1 MTSPTHHTWEA
12 TGVTGYPITHP
23 IVGQADLFTKFRS
36 YLKLVSGEENRFAHV
51 FAVVAPW
58 GVGKSRLGY
67 EIVAQVNDASK
78 GWKIRG
84 ADGTLSDA
92 RLFDDD
98 AEREQHLALYIRYS
112 QVANRAL
119 NLDNWF
125 APAVYKALTPLAEG
139 RFDSSIQHQ
148 IARQAHARL
157 VAEGFDPL
165 VLAEAMELGRHD
177 EEAIYGDTALATRL
191 CNAAFAALQSAG
203 IRYVV
208 VVLDELETAAER
220 ATSGI
225 EVEDA
230 RAMDGRAI
238 TMLKRAVEQIGDGV
252 LDRHDIETV
261 SKAVKEEDARARF
274 PWLRFVVLCSP
285 AIGDE
290 LKEVQST
297 DRRFEIV
304 DLQRNAFSDV
314 RAFVR
319 SLDAEG
325 RLLRPYPPGLV
336 EAAYMM
342 SGGNFGWFNVVMAV
356 VDQVLQQ
363 HRGVDTPPVEVIF
376 RRAIE
381 ISNRVASYVLDHR
394 ALDEIDVPAS
404 LRSSVERLLF
414 GQVPLPAGELSDAA
428 ALLAARNAHGEPVAV
443 RFHRATWRL
452 RDCTQILIRNR
463 FQRLPG
469 SAKWTAPGIPEAI
482 DLERLLDDLSTL
494 AVRETPGADNDA
506 TTVLLPSTQGD
517 FLQLIDLLHPHP
529 AAEETGRVLWN
540 EMVGGSALP
549 EAEATHVGPS
559 VEMLRRIDIRL
570 RKASI
575 GAVLRDPEENAAWS
589 GVTDALRL
597 ADDERALYALTGAL
611 RLLDEA
617 WALDP
622 ERLALG
628 GAVAIRT
635 PKDKG
640 LVDFKGLWLHPKGTT
655 GLAWAKGDTELLAV
669 VRAIAEHQKS
679 EGRYPVLVFTGDYDL
694 PDRFATANVPE
705 FVRAR
710 DHVVVVHVN
719 SGEESALVGIGL
731 PTAAWKGFRLRR
743 DGFTTRFSE
752 RLNRIKTPIARLV
765 REWRH
770 AATARG
776 AIAWPIRPTG
786 TLKPES
792 LDRLVDGWRRVIE
805 AKGSVALE
813 NAGDI
818 KGLDFGALL
827 QDLEKLG
834 LSPAAG
840 PRGYTAQDSAGLWQ
854 GEGAAARPEVPAFL
868 LRSVVL
874 RLVRAPATELD
885 LEAVRPDW
893 LWGYTWDGNR
903 PSDIFREWMVVACHL
918 GWARHVGDA
927 RKGRYVFVPR
937 QELRA
942 RLDAARNWLDTQ
954 YPAVYQGLVD
964 LLGNG
969 QVDVHFKPGS
979 GTKFVAAVKHL
990 ADAAADLEQLDALEA
1005 DPPFDAGT
1013 EDAEKWFVRATALR
1027 LRISDLVG
1035 RVFDKERYETL
1046 PADLDLR
1053 ILHLLDE
1060 DRPLWERVRLAE
1072 HFAVAVKGLATRI
1085 RKRIPTLREELNSA
1099 VSAMSNFPVSLFT
1112 KPLVKIDHIVDPGL
1126 TGDDPTAT
1134 TERVQHARVDTLAWY
1149 LKELRV
1155 ADAMEALRRLAREV
1169 GVGTRASED
1178 KALDDIEGD
1187 IIRGWADLRAR
1198 LAAARENVVS
1208 LSGRILGLEDALADP
1223 PSDLHLPAGARLE
1236 EVSGRPALIEAQ
1248 LDESLQDDVE
1258 DLLDRHDEE
1267 MNLGQFGPL
1276 MREARQRLLDSAEQ
1290 AIKGLEGRTRTLE
1303 NAVAAYRQGLLRRD
1317 DLALARRALNALH
1330 RASGRPQVA
1339 DPTMDDLE
1347 ARSLRDGAAFI
1358 DAAVATWTRS
1368 GDELLAPAGVAFAT
1382 WVDVLAAVADQR
1394 DLPVTATQAEAL
1406 VSQGFLRRVYAV
1418 PGGPA

>member
-1 MTSPTHHTWEA
+1 MNPRTHHTWEA

-36 YLKLVSGEENRFAHV
+36 YLKLVAGEDNRFAHV

-78 GWKIRG
+78 GWKVRG
-84 ADGTLSDA
+84 ADGTLTDA

-148 IARQAHARL
+148 IAKQAHARL
-157 VAEGFDPL
+157 VAEGFDRKA
-165 VLAEAMELGRHD
+165 LAAAMELGQH
-177 EEAIYGDTALATRL
+177 EESVIYGDTALATRL
-191 CNAAFAALQSAG
+191 CNAAFEALKPAG
-203 IRYVV
+203 IRYVL

-220 ATSGI
+220 ATSGM

-238 TMLKRAVEQIGDGV
+238 TMLKRAVEQIGQGG
-252 LDRHDIETV
+252 LDRRGIETV

-290 LKEVQST
+290 LKDVQST

-314 RAFVR
+314 RSFVR
-319 SLDAEG
+319 SLQEEG

-363 HRGVDTPPVEVIF
+363 HRGDAPPAAEAVF

-381 ISNRVASYVLDHR
+381 VSNRVASYVLDYR
-394 ALDEIDVPAS
+394 ALDEVDVPAS
-404 LRSSVERLLF
+404 IRSSVERLLF
-414 GQVPLPAGELSDAA
+414 GQVPLPADELPDVE
-428 ALLAARNAHGEPVAV
+428 ALLVARNAHGEPVAL
-443 RFHRATWRL
+443 RFHRAAWRL

-469 SAKWTAPGIPEAI
+469 TSKWTAPGIPEAI

-494 AVRETPGADNDA
+494 AVREPVGADPDA
-506 TTVLLPSTQGD
+506 TTVLLPATQGD
-517 FLQLIDLLHPHP
+517 FLQLLDLLHPHP
-529 AAEETGRVLWN
+529 AVEETGRVLWN
-540 EMVGGSALP
+540 ELVGGSALP
-549 EAEATHVGPS
+549 EAGATHVGPS
-559 VEMLRRIDIRL
+559 VEMLRRLDIRL

-575 GAVLRDPEENAAWS
+575 GAVLRDPEENAAYAAS
-589 GVTDALRL
+589 VDALRL
-597 ADDERALYALTGAL
+597 SDEERAAYALTGAL
-611 RLLDEA
+611 RLLDES

-622 ERLALG
+622 ERLVLRK
-628 GAVAIRT
+628 AVAIRT

-640 LVDFKGLWLHPKGTT
+640 LVDFKGLWLHPKGTA
-655 GLAWAKGDTELLAV
+655 GLAWARGDAELLALIGAV
-669 VRAIAEHQKS
+669 AEHQKS

-694 PDRFATANVPE
+694 PDRFAKANIAE

-710 DHVVVVHVN
+710 DHMIVVHVN
-719 SGEESALVGIGL
+719 SGEEAALVGIGL
-731 PTAAWKGFRLRR
+731 PTASWKGFRLRR

-752 RLNRIKTPIARLV
+752 RLNRIKNPIARLV
-765 REWRH
+765 RDWRH
-770 AATARG
+770 AATAHG
-776 AIAWPIRPTG
+776 VIAWPIRPTG
-786 TLKPES
+786 PLKPES
-792 LDRLVDGWRRVIE
+792 LDRLVEGWRRVMLE
-805 AKGSVALE
+805 KGCVSLE
-813 NAGDI
+813 DAGDV
-818 KGLDFGALL
+818 KGLDFGPLL
-827 QDLEKLG
+827 QDIDKVG

-840 PRGYTAQDSAGLWQ
+840 PRGYTAQDSAGLWR
-854 GEGAAARPEVPAFL
+854 GEGGAARPEVPPFL

-874 RLVRAPATELD
+874 RLVRSPTLIDLD
-885 LEAVRPDW
+885 AVRSDW

-903 PSDIFREWMVVACHL
+903 PGDIFREWMVVACHL
-918 GWARHVGDA
+918 GWARNVGEAKKA
-927 RKGRYVFVPR
+927 RYAFIPR

-942 RLDAARNWLDTQ
+942 RLDSARNWLDTQ

-969 QVDVHFKPGS
+969 QVDTHFKPRT
-979 GTKFVAAVKHL
+979 GTKFVAAEKHL
-990 ADAAADLEQLDALEA
+990 DDAEAALVKLDALEA
-1005 DPPFDAGT
+1005 NPPFDAELT
-1013 EDAEKWFVRATALR
+1013 VAAEWFVQATRLR
-1027 LRISDLVG
+1027 LQASERIG
-1035 RVFDKERYETL
+1035 RVFDKERHEAL

-1072 HFAVAVKGLATRI
+1072 HFALAVKNLAKRI
-1085 RKRIPTLREELNSA
+1085 RERVPKLRDELILASGA
-1099 VSAMSNFPVSLFT
+1099 TPGFPIALFT

-1126 TGDDPTAT
+1126 TGDDPAST
-1134 TERVQHARVDTLAWY
+1134 TKRVQHAKVDTLAWY

-1155 ADAMEALRRLAREV
+1155 ADAMDALRRLAREV
-1169 GVGTRASED
+1169 GVGTKAAED

-1187 IIRGWADLRAR
+1187 ILRGWVDIRER
-1198 LAAARENVVS
+1198 LVAARANVVS
-1208 LSGRILGLEDALADP
+1208 LAGRIHALEDALTDP
-1223 PSDLHLPAGARLE
+1223 PADFQLPAGASLDQ
-1236 EVSGRPALIEAQ
+1236 VSSRPALIEGQ
-1248 LDESLQDDVE
+1248 LNESIRDDVE

-1276 MREARQRLLDSAEQ
+1276 MREARQRLLDSVEQ

-1303 NAVAAYRQGLLRRD
+1303 NAVAAYRQGLLQRSE
-1317 DLALARRALNALH
+1317 LLTARRGLNALH
-1330 RASGRPQVA
+1330 RVKGRAEVA
-1339 DPTMDDLE
+1339 APGLDELE
-1347 ARSLRDGAAFI
+1347 PRSLRDGVAFI
-1358 DAAVATWTRS
+1358 DATIAGWAVS
-1368 GDELLAPAGVAFAT
+1368 GEALLAPTRVSFKT
-1382 WVDVLAAVADQR
+1382 WVEVLAAVSSQA
-1394 DLPVTATQAEAL
+1394 DLPVTASQEEAL
-1406 VSQGFLRRVYAV
+1406 VSHGFLRRVYAV